1 MKKIPVVFCFDDTW
15 VMPAGVSITSLLESA
30 RPDTFYDIFIL
41 HDQRASYPTAGILE
55 RLHDKYTNFNI
66 TYRNVGKQFQE
77 AFEIRGITVP
87 AYYRLLIPELIPE
100 YDKIMYH
107 DVDVIF
113 RCDLSE
119 IYGTTEMSDYYIA
132 GVLSPGLFNKK
143 VTQQRID
150 LGLDPKNYILSGNLI
165 FNSALLREDKVVSRF
180 KEEAKNNYVHQD
192 MDVINLV
199 CKGKVK
205 VLSPVFCGTIELFK
219 LATHKIE
226 QSLYNLDE
234 LLDMQQWGIVHYN
247 GPKPWNG
254 WCPNFDIWWEYYRK
268 SIYYDSKFYFNFFYA
283 KLEEYDRLSLWQR
296 VKLLVRYFK
305 TRGIK
310 K

>member
-1 MKKIPVVFCFDDTW
+1 MKKIPVVFCFDDNLLI
-15 VMPAGVSITSLLESA
+15 PAGVSITSLLENADSN
-30 RPDTFYDIFIL
+30 TFYDIFIL
-41 HDQRASYPTAGILE
+41 HDDQAIYPASGFLE
-55 RLHDKYTNFNI
+55 RLYERYKNTKI
-66 TYRNVGKQFQE
+66 TYRSVGNQFRD
-77 AFEIRGITVP
+77 AFEIRGITIP
-87 AYYRLLIPELIPE
+87 AYYRLLIPDLIPE

-113 RCDLSE
+113 RHDLSD
-119 IYGTTEMSDYYIA
+119 IYEKTDMSDYYMA

-143 VTQQRID
+143 VTERRVG
-150 LGLDPKNYILSGNLI
+150 LGLDPRNYILSGNLI
-165 FNSALLREDKVVSRF
+165 LNSALLREDKVVFRF
-180 KEEAKNNYVHQD
+180 KEEAKNNHVHQD

-205 VLSPVFCGTIELFK
+205 ILSPIFCGTIELFK
-219 LATHKIE
+219 LAIHKTK
-226 QSLYNLDE
+226 QSVYNLEE
-234 LLDMQQWGIVHYN
+234 LHDMQQQGIIHYN
-247 GPKPWNG
+247 GPKPWKS
-254 WCPNFDIWWEYYRK
+254 WCPNFDIWWEYHRK
-268 SIYYDSKFYFNFFYA
+268 SIYYDSKFYFNFFYD